1 MTAADSTTRFAAPSY
16 AVVIPSVGRP
26 SLQRLLDTLAAQFAG
41 AAEAPSAPAAVVV
54 VDDRRG
60 DVEALTPSFAVRA
73 ADGTDVPLTVV
84 RGHGRGPAA
93 ARNRGWRVA
102 ARTGVAWI
110 AFLDDDVEL
119 PAGWAEGLAADLA
132 ACGPADAATQ
142 GRIHVPLPA
151 DRRPTDWERNTAAL
165 MDADWATADMAYR
178 VSALTQV
185 AGFDERFPRAFREDA
200 DLALRVRDAG
210 WTLRR
215 GERTILH
222 PVRPADAWVSHRVQA
237 GNADDALM
245 RRLHG
250 PQWRDRADAPAGG
263 FRWHLATVA
272 AAAIGV
278 LGAAVALDGLAGGA
292 IARTVPAPD
301 PTAGRALARRAG
313 LVTLAAGA
321 LAWAGLTGRFL
332 RLRMT
337 PGPRPGD
344 PGYRDE
350 LTRMAL
356 TSATIPAAAVAHH
369 VRGILAHR
377 RTGPWPRPVRAV
389 LVDRDG
395 TLVRDVPYNGDP
407 ERVELMPGAVE
418 AVRRV
423 RAAGLAVG
431 LVSNQSGIGR
441 GLLTRDQVDA
451 VNARVAELVGG
462 LDTVRVCP
470 HAPEAGC
477 ACRKPRPGLV
487 LAAAAD
493 LGVDPAECV
502 VIGDIGADVE
512 AAQAAGARGILVPT
526 DVTLPAEVAAA
537 PGVARDL
544 LDAVTHALGAA
555 PESGATQDAATRT
568 ARAGA

>member
-1 MTAADSTTRFAAPSY
+1 MTRSAAPAY

-26 SLQRLLDTLAAQFAG
+26 SLQRLLDTLAAQD
-41 AAEAPSAPAAVVV
+41 ENTPTAVVV

-60 DVEALTPSFAVRA
+60 DVAALTPVFAPTA
-73 ADGTDVPLTVV
+73 SAGPVPLTVV
-84 RGHGRGPAA
+84 RGYGRGPAA

-102 ARTGVAWI
+102 ARTGVTWI

-119 PAGWAEGLAADLA
+119 PAGWANGLAADLA
-132 ACGPADAATQ
+132 SCGPGDAATQ

-178 VSALTQV
+178 VAALEQV
-185 AGFDERFPRAFREDA
+185 GGFDERFPRAFREDA

-215 GERTILH
+215 GQRSIVH

-250 PQWRDRADAPAGG
+250 PDWRARAEAPAGG
-263 FRWHLATVA
+263 FRRHVATVVA
-272 AAAIGV
+272 AATGV
-278 LGAAVALDGLAGGA
+278 LGAAIALDGLVGGA
-292 IARTVPAPD
+292 IARSVPAAD
-301 PTAGRALARRAG
+301 PTAGQAVVRRAG
-313 LVTLAAGA
+313 LAALAAGT
-321 LAWAGLTGRFL
+321 LAWGGLTARFL
-332 RLRMT
+332 RLRMG

-350 LTRMAL
+350 LTRMAV
-356 TSATIPAAAVAHH
+356 TSATIPVAAVAHH
-369 VRGILAHR
+369 VRGVVAHR

-407 ERVELMPGAVE
+407 TKVEPMPGAVE
-418 AVRRV
+418 AARRV
-423 RAAGLAVG
+423 RAAGLPVG

-477 ACRKPRPGLV
+477 ACRKPRPGLI

-493 LGVDPAECV
+493 LSVDPAECV

-512 AAQAAGARGILVPT
+512 AAQAAGARAVLVPT
-526 DVTLPAEVAAA
+526 DVTLPTEIDAA
-537 PGVARDL
+537 PAVARDL
-544 LDAVTHALGAA
+544 LDAVTQALGAA
-555 PESGATQDAATRT
+555 EATVGTRT
-568 ARAGA
+568 VDTAPAGERAGV